1 MSGQRSNRQ
10 EAKSAGAASARQG
23 GRAKKKNNQRWK
35 KSD

>member
-10 EAKSAGAASARQG
+10 EAKSAGAGSAKQG
-23 GRAKKKNNQRWK
+23 GRLKKETNQRWK